1 MIDETERRPGLPLN
15 PGFAADE
22 LVEQW
27 WMYRTKKKAFMD
39 FRKHE
44 DLLSGSLLWSR
55 RALIRLTIGCIVFRR
70 MDSSEVKISL
80 GH

>member
-1 MIDETERRPGLPLN
+1 
-15 PGFAADE
+15 
-22 LVEQW
+22 
-27 WMYRTKKKAFMD
+27 MD
-39 FRKHE
+39 FQEHE
-44 DLLSGSLLWSR
+44 DLLNGSLLWSR